1 MPPIVAIGLGFMVTI
16 IGASVTIAPFG
27 TRFFNRRYIGRLILG
42 AMAFGVAP
50 VLTFALVIGIAG
62 RIGANEIFL
71 GAGIMGIAGLL
82 SVSLKLAG
90 AYARGGDDEDRLLR
104 LPRFGGRAFRVA
116 GAAVIGLTLVVAA
129 WSWTYVRSLEP
140 RSFWLFMAVCAATLG
155 CGLDIFFLW
164 GRIEVWRKGIVR
176 EPGLAGPLNW
186 KSIEGFEW
194 QAQSPDP
201 LHLRVKNPMA
211 PLAEPADVGLPV
223 QQSVAV
229 DSILKDY
236 VGADR

>member
-1 MPPIVAIGLGFMVTI
+1 MPPFVAIGLGFMVTI
-16 IGASVTIAPFG
+16 VGASVTIAPLSG
-27 TRFFNRRYIGRLILG
+27 RFFNRRYIGRLILG
-42 AMAFGVAP
+42 ALAFGLAP
-50 VLTFALVIGIAG
+50 VLMFALVIGTAG
-62 RIGANEIFL
+62 RIGANETLI
-71 GAGIMGIAGLL
+71 GAGIIGIAGLL
-82 SVSLKLAG
+82 AVSLKLAS

-116 GAAVIGLTLVVAA
+116 GAAVIGLTLVVMT
-129 WSWTYVRSLEP
+129 WSWAYVRSLEP
-140 RSFWLFMAVCAATLG
+140 RSFWFFLAVCAASLG
-155 CGLDIFFLW
+155 CGLDIVFLW

-186 KSIEGFEW
+186 KSIECFEW
-194 QAQSPDP
+194 QPQSPDP

-223 QQSVAV
+223 EQSAAV

-236 VGADR
+236 VNAGS

>member
-1 MPPIVAIGLGFMVTI
+1 MVTI

-50 VLTFALVIGIAG
+50 VLTFALVVGIAG

-155 CGLDIFFLW
+155 CGLDIFSC
-164 GRIEVWRKGIVR
+164 G
-176 EPGLAGPLNW
+176 AAS
-186 KSIEGFEW
+186 KSGARGSCASRDW
-194 QAQSPDP
+194 LDRSTGKASRDSNGS
-201 LHLRVKNPMA
+201 RN
-211 PLAEPADVGLPV
+211 LPIR
-223 QQSVAV
+223 
-229 DSILKDY
+229 SIC
-236 VGADR
+236 A